1 MAIHNSD
8 FRTPIDAG
16 RTGEVPAGRNYVSVV
31 ADYSPDGTVSPVSVR
46 FEDGPAFAVTKI
58 ISAIRMSMTKHNGTE
73 TRYYVRIGE
82 REHYLYFE
90 DARLSVAP
98 RWFVEDQGLMNI

>member
-8 FRTPIDAG
+8 FRNPVPG
-16 RTGEVPAGRNYVSVV
+16 SRTGEEPAGREYVSVV
-31 ADYSPDGTVSPVSVR
+31 ADYSPDGTVRPISVR

-58 ISAIRMSMTKHNGTE
+58 ISAINMSMTKYNGTE
-73 TRYYVRIGE
+73 TRYYIRIGG

-90 DARLSVAP
+90 DAQLSHAP
-98 RWFVEDQGLMNI
+98 RWFVNDRDSMNI